1 MLSKEEISHLS
12 EEFESKTPQEIIA
25 WATSQF
31 TGKIAMSSSFQT
43 QSLPLLHMVTRVQPD
58 LKIFFWNRLPFLGYA
73 YVAGT
78 TRLELAFERGRPVP

>member
-58 LKIFFWNRLPFLGYA
+58 LKIIF
-73 YVAGT
+73 
-78 TRLELAFERGRPVP
+78 LELVTIFGIRLRSGNNSLGTGI